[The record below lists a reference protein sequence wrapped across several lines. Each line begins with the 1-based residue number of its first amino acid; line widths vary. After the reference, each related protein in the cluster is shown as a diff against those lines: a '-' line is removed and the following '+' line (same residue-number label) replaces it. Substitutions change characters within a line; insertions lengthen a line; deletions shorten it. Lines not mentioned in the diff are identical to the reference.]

1 MHALLR
7 LVVPLAIFCSIFG
20 SRAANAQSEGAA
32 AAQVLFDQGREA
44 MLRRD
49 YDTAC
54 QRFRESEQIDPAP
67 GTKLNLADCEEK
79 RGRIASAWELFR
91 AVIRELPESDE
102 RHGIAVSRAAA
113 LEKRLPTLVLRLAP
127 GTPSTTRVR
136 VGTSE
141 IGSGSFGVPLP
152 LDPGKHTLVIE
163 APGHQS
169 RTVEVVLV
177 GGSAQTVDVVPGTA
191 TASSRQ
197 PGPAAIQLPARERSG
212 GTKTLGYVLGGI
224 GLVGIAVG
232 TVAGV
237 IVLSK
242 WNTNDEGCDDAAQTC
257 SKRAGEARQSGEAIA
272 PISTAGFVVG
282 ALGLGAGAYFILT
295 SDANSETAIRVRAA
309 PGTSQI
315 SLLRRW

>member
-1 MHALLR
+1 MQTPLR
-7 LVVPLAIFCSIFG
+7 LAVLVAIFCSIFA
-20 SRAANAQSEGAA
+20 SRAAIAQGEGAA

-79 RGRIASAWELFR
+79 RGRVASAWELFR
-91 AVIRELPESDE
+91 AVMRELPDSDE
-102 RHGIAVSRAAA
+102 RHGIAAARAAA
-113 LEKRLPTLVLRLAP
+113 LEKRLPTLVLRLAS
-127 GTPSTTRVR
+127 GAPSTTRVR
-136 VGTSE
+136 VGSSE

-163 APGHQS
+163 APGHAP
-169 RTVEVVLV
+169 RTVEVVLAE
-177 GGSAQTVDVVPGTA
+177 GSAQTVDVVPGTA
-191 TASSRQ
+191 IAGPPPSPFASPPPPQ
-197 PGPAAIQLPARERSG
+197 KRSG
-212 GTKTLGYVLGGI
+212 GTKTLGYVLGGV

-232 TVAGV
+232 SVAGV

-242 WNTNDEGCDDAAQTC
+242 KSTNEDGCDDARRVCTKVAAD
-257 SKRAGEARQSGEAIA
+257 AGDSGEAIA
-272 PISTAGFVVG
+272 PISTAGFIVG

-295 SDANSETAIRVRAA
+295 SDAKNETALRV
-309 PGTSQI
+309 GTQAGVSQV
-315 SLLRRW
+315 SLLRHW